1 MIFHKDRNR
10 EEIEAWI
17 ATWRAGDSGIVTTNG
32 VFDILHAGHIH
43 SFEQIRHQ
51 VGMARLIV
59 GVNSDESAKQLE
71 KGGIRPV
78 QSEESRAIVL
88 DALRYPD
95 MVVLFDEPTPCELLE
110 LIQPDIHFKGGD
122 YSPEKMELPEASV
135 VRKHGGAVRLVPLL
149 EGYSTTKIIQKIAYA
164 ACPAIDSCPVRHG
177 VGACG
182 FPDICPPLPS
192 IGDGRRVLALMEE
205 KAGVPQGET
214 IMVDVERKDGDL
226 MQWRDIRG
234 WISENIPAEEV
245 AEAMLNKAKE
255 VNENGD

>member
-78 QSEESRAIVL
+78 QGEESRAIVL

-122 YSPEKMELPEASV
+122 YDIETMPETPI
-135 VRKHGGAVRLVPLL
+135 VREHGGEVRLIPLVI
-149 EGYSTTKIIQKIAYA
+149 GYSTTKIIHRIAYA
-164 ACPAIDSCPVRHG
+164 ACPSIDSCPVRHG
-177 VGACG
+177 VRPRW
-182 FPDICPPLPS
+182 FPS
-192 IGDGRRVLALMEE
+192 FG
-205 KAGVPQGET
+205 GVPTGE
-214 IMVDVERKDGDL
+214 
-226 MQWRDIRG
+226 
-234 WISENIPAEEV
+234 
-245 AEAMLNKAKE
+245 MLEINE